1 VSTNRCR
8 PHRLFTVLAVAA
20 ALAAAAVQ
28 PAAGGPR
35 ITRVPAAGAP
45 RVTRVPTLEVEAL
58 VAINKLRREHGLP
71 PVRASAALA
80 SAAQR
85 HSLSMAEHG
94 YFSHASLGGS
104 AFATRIGPGFR
115 ALGEAMAWASPAL
128 SAQHTLA
135 LWLRSPSHRE
145 TLLSPTWRQIG
156 LGAVHALDA
165 PGTFR
170 GLDVTILTADFGLT
184 MHTRSHLRRSG

>member
-1 VSTNRCR
+1 MSPNR
-8 PHRLFTVLAVAA
+8 PHRLLTVVAVAA
-20 ALAAAAVQ
+20 ALAAVVQSAA
-28 PAAGGPR
+28 AAPR
-35 ITRVPAAGAP
+35 ITRAPAGGAP
-45 RVTRVPTLEVEAL
+45 RISRVPTLEVEAL
-58 VAINKLRREHGLP
+58 AAINKLRLEHGLA
-71 PVRASAALA
+71 PVQASAALA

-104 AFATRIGPGFR
+104 AFSTRIGPGFR
-115 ALGEAMAWASPAL
+115 ALGETMAWASPVL
-128 SAQHTLA
+128 SAQRTLA

-170 GLDVTILTADFGLT
+170 GLDVTILTVDFGLT
-184 MHTRSHLRRSG
+184 MRLRSHLHTSG

>member
-1 VSTNRCR
+1 
-8 PHRLFTVLAVAA
+8 
-20 ALAAAAVQ
+20 
-28 PAAGGPR
+28 
-35 ITRVPAAGAP
+35 
-45 RVTRVPTLEVEAL
+45 VEAL
-58 VAINKLRREHGLP
+58 AAINKLRREHGLP

-80 SAAQR
+80 SAAQK

-94 YFSHASLGGS
+94 YFSHASPGGS